1 MLAAERRK
9 KIYELVDE
17 QTSVKVADLS
27 NLFSVTEETIRRDL
41 EKLEKENKIKRL
53 HGGAVKVSS
62 NDSEVHFTEREI
74 LHVEEKRAIA
84 AEAAKLI
91 SEGDKIILDAST
103 TAWCLARCLPNIS
116 ITVITNS
123 VQVVNEL
130 MEKDRIEV
138 ICIGGRYSA
147 KSHSFIG
154 PLSERSLDNYHVHKA
169 FISCKGVHITNGV
182 RDSSELQALLKRQ
195 MIAHC
200 EEAILMVDNSKVN
213 AHSFSHIAPLS
224 FIHTIICDDKIDK
237 NFKLQA
243 EEIGVNVKTVS
254 L

>member
-1 MLAAERRK
+1 
-9 KIYELVDE
+9 
-17 QTSVKVADLS
+17 
-27 NLFSVTEETIRRDL
+27 
-41 EKLEKENKIKRL
+41 
-53 HGGAVKVSS
+53 
-62 NDSEVHFTEREI
+62 
-74 LHVEEKRAIA
+74 
-84 AEAAKLI
+84 
-91 SEGDKIILDAST
+91 
-103 TAWCLARCLPNIS
+103 
-116 ITVITNS
+116 
-123 VQVVNEL
+123 

-213 AHSFSHIAPLS
+213 AHSFSHIAPSHL
-224 FIHTIICDDKIDK
+224 FTQLYVMIKLIKISNYK
-237 NFKLQA
+237 QRKL
-243 EEIGVNVKTVS
+243 V
-254 L
+254 LM